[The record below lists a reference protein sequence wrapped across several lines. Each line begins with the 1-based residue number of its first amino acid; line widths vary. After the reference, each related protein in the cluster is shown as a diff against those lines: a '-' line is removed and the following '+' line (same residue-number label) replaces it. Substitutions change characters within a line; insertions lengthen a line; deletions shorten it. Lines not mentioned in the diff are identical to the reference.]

1 MKSMT
6 KILTVLLLVFGIAFA
21 WSAPAEG
28 TVAPNKKLYD
38 FNFVDMDYEAVF
50 RSVSIIAG
58 VDILMA
64 PDVKGKISLRVTK
77 KTWQETLD
85 IICNMNDLTWVIQDK
100 YITIQRLAS
109 YQAKQKKIADE
120 EAQAEQNAPLVRKN
134 FPIHHAK
141 ADELIKV
148 LESMKSGRGRIT
160 SVERTNSIIVYDTEA
175 KIEQME
181 NALEELDVETLQIMI
196 TAKLVVVNSERAR
209 ELGVDWTATM
219 GNTALTPGTAAAA
232 TGSAAGA
239 TRTSAVVQSFP
250 GGGKSPA
257 VGNAQTAVTASL
269 LDNNLQI
276 AISNLMGDASTEVLA
291 SPQVSTLDNT
301 EAKVFMGDKV
311 SIRVI
316 DDSGESSTQMVETG
330 IKLTVT
336 PHVSGDNRIMLDL
349 HPENNSYDYDS
360 KGEIVIST
368 QEAQT
373 KVVVADGETVVIG
386 GLTRNETQESESGI
400 PFLKDIPLLGNL
412 FKYSRKSVVKKDL
425 VIFVTPRIIRNYM
438 GNIEVS
444 EPTREASSKDAP
456 EAKKVE
462 AAPEAK
468 PVEAAPAAQQ
478 ETAPVEQAP
487 AEKAEPAPQ
496 PAAEPAPVAQPVE
509 PAPVAQPVEETPVE
523 QAPAVETPAEAP
535 AGDDYDW

>member
-1 MKSMT
+1 MKNMT

-28 TVAPNKKLYD
+28 SVAPNKKLYD
-38 FNFVDMDYEAVF
+38 FNFVNMDYEAVF
-50 RSVSIIAG
+50 RSVSVIAG
-58 VDILMA
+58 VDILLA
-64 PDVKGKISLRVTK
+64 PDVKGKMTLRVTK
-77 KTWQETLD
+77 KTWQETMD
-85 IICNMNDLTWVIQDK
+85 IICSMNDLTWVIQDK
-100 YITIQRLAS
+100 YITIQRQAT

-120 EAQAEQNAPLVRKN
+120 EAQAENNAPLVRKN
-134 FPIHHAK
+134 FQVHHAK
-141 ADELIKV
+141 ADELVKV
-148 LESMKSGRGRIT
+148 LESMKSGRGKIT
-160 SVERTNSIIVYDTEA
+160 TVERTNSIIVYDTDS

-181 NALEELDVETLQIMI
+181 KALQELDVETLQIMI

-209 ELGVDWTATM
+209 ELGVDWSASM
-219 GNTALTPGTAAAA
+219 GTSTLTPGTA
-232 TGSAAGA
+232 GGGVGGAGA
-239 TRTSAVVQSFP
+239 SRTSAAIQSYP
-250 GGGKSPA
+250 HGGATPA
-257 VGNAQTAVTASL
+257 VSGATSAISASL

-336 PHVSGDNRIMLDL
+336 PHVSGDNRILLDL

-412 FKYSRKSVVKKDL
+412 FKYTRKSVVKKDL
-425 VIFVTPRIIRNYM
+425 VIFVTPRIIRNYI
-438 GNIEVS
+438 GNVDIS
-444 EPTREASSKDAP
+444 EPTREQSSNSAP

-462 AAPEAK
+462 PEAV
-468 PVEAAPAAQQ
+468 PVQSAPAEEPAAQPAEPAYEEPVAEEPVAEEPAYSAPAEEAPAAPPVP
-478 ETAPVEQAP
+478 ETESS
-487 AEKAEPAPQ
+487 E
-496 PAAEPAPVAQPVE
+496 
-509 PAPVAQPVEETPVE
+509 
-523 QAPAVETPAEAP
+523 
-535 AGDDYDW
+535 DDEW

>member
-1 MKSMT
+1 MT

-28 TVAPNKKLYD
+28 SVAPNKKLYD
-38 FNFVDMDYEAVF
+38 FNFVNMDYEAVF
-50 RSVSIIAG
+50 RSVSVIAG
-58 VDILMA
+58 VDILLA
-64 PDVKGKISLRVTK
+64 PDVKGKMTLRVTK
-77 KTWQETLD
+77 KTWQETMD

-100 YITIQRLAS
+100 YITIQRQAT

-120 EAQAEQNAPLVRKN
+120 EAQAENNAPLVRKN
-134 FPIHHAK
+134 FQVHHAK

-148 LESMKSGRGRIT
+148 LESMKSSRGKIT
-160 SVERTNSIIVYDTEA
+160 TVERTNSIIVYDTDA

-181 NALEELDVETLQIMI
+181 MALTELDVETLQIMI

-209 ELGVDWTATM
+209 ELGVDWSASM
-219 GNTALTPGTAAAA
+219 GSSTLTPGTAGGG
-232 TGSAAGA
+232 TGGAGA
-239 TRTSAVVQSFP
+239 SRTSAAIQSYP
-250 GGGKSPA
+250 HGGATPA
-257 VGNAQTAVTASL
+257 VSGATSAISASL

-336 PHVSGDNRIMLDL
+336 PHVSGDNRILLDL

-412 FKYSRKSVVKKDL
+412 FKYTRKSVVKKDL
-425 VIFVTPRIIRNYM
+425 VIFVTPRIIRNYI
-438 GNIEVS
+438 GNVNIS
-444 EPTREASSKDAP
+444 EPTREQSTDEAP
-456 EAKKVE
+456 EAKKSE
-462 AAPEAK
+462 SAPEAQ
-468 PVEAAPAAQQ
+468 PVAAEPVAESVAQPAEPAYEEPAEEPAYSAPAEEEAPAAP
-478 ETAPVEQAP
+478 PVPDASE
-487 AEKAEPAPQ
+487 
-496 PAAEPAPVAQPVE
+496 
-509 PAPVAQPVEETPVE
+509 
-523 QAPAVETPAEAP
+523 
-535 AGDDYDW
+535 DDEW